1 MRTGFEEEDEGEG
14 KREEYDEECQWNL
27 RQMIE
32 SGGEENLAE
41 KQEGETKKC
50 QPKLKEKGPYF
61 QIVPLKRENAED
73 NLAEKG

>member
-1 MRTGFEEEDEGEG
+1 MKEKG
-14 KREEYDEECQWNL
+14 KREEYEEECQWNL
-27 RQMIE
+27 RKMKE

-50 QPKLKEKGPYF
+50 RSKLKEQGLYF
-61 QIVPLKRENAED
+61 QFVPLMKENAED